1 MTREQLM
8 NELRNRGVYAGFC
21 NLQMYV
27 PNENEL
33 VFMELGSSC
42 NLDTSDVNANGVPYD
57 GYINYAQYLWDD
69 GDDYL
74 EEYDGGMYMYVRNK
88 EDNTY
93 GDLFNR
99 VFDTLCFIYGED
111 KVAADNF
118 EVMILHPLVKEKPE
132 LKKTK
137 LVQAAFVQKPLDEGI
152 TIEEITE
159 LVGRLECEQ
168 VIPIEVQA
176 NSSCAIGFISLDAAE
191 ELDYDYDNLIR
202 NVSEVIED
210 MDNETEYGNYDF
222 DGIPVYI
229 GY

>member
-1 MTREQLM
+1 MLLALIFTACLAIGIL
-8 NELRNRGVYAGFC
+8 LRLILVEYKNDDCTFFAQVSFMLVGVQTEFQTESYLFEECEKDDEGNDRFWIATDKAGNLNR
-21 NLQMYV
+21 
-27 PNENEL
+27 
-33 VFMELGSSC
+33 
-42 NLDTSDVNANGVPYD
+42 
-57 GYINYAQYLWDD
+57 
-69 GDDYL
+69 
-74 EEYDGGMYMYVRNK
+74 VRNIS
-88 EDNTY
+88 T
-93 GDLFNR
+93 R
-99 VFDTLCFIYGED
+99 VIP
-111 KVAADNF
+111 K
-118 EVMILHPLVKEKPE
+118 
-132 LKKTK
+132 
-137 LVQAAFVQKPLDEGI
+137 AAFIQKPLDEGI

-222 DGIPVYI
+222 DGFPVYI